1 MQKQQKL
8 LNLKKEAVM
17 PKAKYKNM
25 NECLADYKGFKGA
38 KSICKSKVVGDDKM
52 MMGGMKKDKKMMGG
66 MMKKKKMGGYG
77 S

>member
-1 MQKQQKL
+1 
-8 LNLKKEAVM
+8 M

-38 KSICKSKVVGDDKM
+38 KSICKSKVVGGDKKMMGGMKEDKM

>member
-1 MQKQQKL
+1 
-8 LNLKKEAVM
+8 M

-52 MMGGMKKDKKMMGG
+52 MHGMKKDDKMMHGMKKDKMMGG
-66 MMKKKKMGGYG
+66 LKTKGKMGYG